1 MEKSFAERGPD
12 KERGPGV
19 TALDLARAR
28 IAQLEREQAQQIE
41 TTTTMRQTVQKELD

>member
-1 MEKSFAERGPD
+1 M
-12 KERGPGV
+12 

-41 TTTTMRQTVQKELD
+41 TTTTMRQTVQTTTTPDFGDGR